1 MNILNFFL
9 DNHDK
14 IFYACFIGVTGVIGL
29 SLIANSMNLNVLGKV
44 QTFSKGTMTVPDT
57 ESTPRT
63 FSFSLNQL
71 RDIENYAEQATQT
84 DSKLD
89 GLLVPITNKGV
100 QAVSDVSNIGIQVNP
115 ASKIES
121 SALESVSMFRN
132 VDWNNVCSV
141 FRSTNSNSIQAVTEV
156 RSAELKTLIN
166 NLNQGFQNTIDPNLI
181 VRSDLVE
188 YGTSYIPGI
197 VDVTSTIVNYF
208 PGV

>member
-1 MNILNFFL
+1 
-9 DNHDK
+9 
-14 IFYACFIGVTGVIGL
+14 
-29 SLIANSMNLNVLGKV
+29 
-44 QTFSKGTMTVPDT
+44 
-57 ESTPRT
+57 
-63 FSFSLNQL
+63 
-71 RDIENYAEQATQT
+71 
-84 DSKLD
+84 
-89 GLLVPITNKGV
+89 
-100 QAVSDVSNIGIQVNP
+100 
-115 ASKIES
+115 
-121 SALESVSMFRN
+121 
-132 VDWNNVCSV
+132 V